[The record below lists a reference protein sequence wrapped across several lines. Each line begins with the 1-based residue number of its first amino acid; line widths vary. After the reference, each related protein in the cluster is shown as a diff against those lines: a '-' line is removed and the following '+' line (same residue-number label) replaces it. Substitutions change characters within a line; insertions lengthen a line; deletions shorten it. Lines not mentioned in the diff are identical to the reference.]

1 MIPQDER
8 LPDGE
13 ARPLTYPLGE
23 PEQRAEVEQALALLA
38 PSHTPVEHRI
48 YLVMLA
54 EVTAAR
60 TSMGAFSTRRLI
72 RLTRIKSSHLIRRG
86 LAGLRGKQSI
96 ELPRVAG
103 EPFGAE
109 RAPLYLVF
117 RPEEIFTRRAAAGL
131 TAERLSA
138 AGGAEI
144 LSAETL
150 ARRYQLSRRE
160 AEVARHCAE
169 GMTNAEIARRLS
181 IRLPTV
187 KFHMTN
193 IFVKFGV
200 KRRTELV
207 VLLFTQLFERA
218 EAEGV

>member
-8 LPDGE
+8 QPDGE
-13 ARPLTYPLGE
+13 ARPQTYPLGE
-23 PEQRAEVEQALALLA
+23 RDAPAEVEQALALLA
-38 PSHTPVEHRI
+38 PSHTSVEHRV
-48 YLVMLA
+48 YLAMLA

-60 TSMGAFSTRRLI
+60 TSMGAFSTRRLMA
-72 RLTRIKSSHLIRRG
+72 LTRIKSSHLIRRG
-86 LAGLRGKQSI
+86 LAGLRGKMSV
-96 ELPRVAG
+96 ELQRVAG
-103 EPFGAE
+103 DGLRAE

-117 RPEEIFTRRAAAGL
+117 GPEEIFARRVAAGL
-131 TAERLSA
+131 APDRRHADSPAQALST
-138 AGGAEI
+138 ES
-144 LSAETL
+144 LS
-150 ARRYQLSRRE
+150 RRYHLSGRE

-169 GMTNAEIARRLS
+169 GMTNAEIARQLS

-207 VLLFTQLFERA
+207 ALLFTQAFEQG